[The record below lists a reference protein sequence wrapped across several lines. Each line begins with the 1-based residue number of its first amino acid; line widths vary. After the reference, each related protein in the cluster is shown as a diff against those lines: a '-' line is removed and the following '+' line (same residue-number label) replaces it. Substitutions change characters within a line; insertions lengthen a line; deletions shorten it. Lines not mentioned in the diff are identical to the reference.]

1 MLIKEREKWYERLT
15 AGVWSEFHVWG
26 KESRQALVSALGD
39 CLGGALDLNQACHRQ
54 WIHFISSHEKG
65 TGRIL
70 RGRGKESLVVMAVFL
85 AKMFIFVLQT
95 FVTPPTLRTSISTEL
110 AVWASSRPPPPRAPK
125 VSHRDFIFSV
135 YRVLLDDVLRLVASG
150 GFTYKGI
157 LILHVLSRFAWHWQ
171 LIHSF
176 TGK

>member
-1 MLIKEREKWYERLT
+1 MNHSHSKYSYYGNVTIEMLIKEREKWYERLT

-110 AVWASSRPPPPRAPK
+110 AVWASSRPPPPPRTKGLSPRLHIFCLSGSFRRRAPPCC
-125 VSHRDFIFSV
+125 
-135 YRVLLDDVLRLVASG
+135 LR
-150 GFTYKGI
+150 GI
-157 LILHVLSRFAWHWQ
+157 YL
-171 LIHSF
+171 
-176 TGK
+176 